1 MTESEI
7 LRRLEDVG
15 TLHKPL
21 LVASFVRKNGIN
33 TTAAAALMHRIR
45 SHDLQPIAQFDPEQ
59 FFDFTQS
66 RPQVRN
72 EDGGR
77 VIEFPR
83 NRVHLERATEGGRD
97 ALIVSGIEPHLR
109 WRHFSEQ
116 LTSFARSVDVE
127 AVLILRSFPANV
139 PHTRPVLLR
148 LTTTSEELSGEL
160 GLPQLQPSYEGPI
173 DIGEVVASELAAS
186 GVAIGG
192 MTVLVPNYLG
202 VVPNPMAVLGVTR
215 TLDRLIGAETPTG
228 QYEEAADNV
237 PRPGRRADASLRRG
251 PRGRRGD
258 GGAVRVHRRRRGRRR
273 RRLGPPVRQ
282 RPARRRRALPLER
295 GRPAF
300 LTFALLLRC
309 HTGALLD
316 RPSEGARACGTVRG
330 LPASMDFR

>member
-1 MTESEI
+1 MAESEI

-72 EDGGR
+72 EGDTR

-109 WRHFSEQ
+109 WRHFSEE
-116 LTSFARSVDVE
+116 LTNFARSFDVE

-237 PRPGRRADASLRRG
+237 RAQADEQMQASAEVREAVEAMEEQYESIA
-251 PRGRRGD
+251 
-258 GGAVRVHRRRRGRRR
+258 GAAGEEDSD
-273 RRLGPPVRQ
+273 
-282 RPARRRRALPLER
+282 LPSVSDLLEDVER
-295 GRPAF
+295 F
-300 LTFALLLRC
+300 LSNE
-309 HTGALLD
+309 GD
-316 RPSEGARACGTVRG
+316 RPS
-330 LPASMDFR
+330 

>member
-1 MTESEI
+1 MAESEI

-72 EDGGR
+72 EGEQR

-109 WRHFSEQ
+109 WRHFSEE
-116 LTSFARSVDVE
+116 LTSFARSFDVE

-237 PRPGRRADASLRRG
+237 RAQADEQMQASAEVREAVEAMEEQYESIA
-251 PRGRRGD
+251 
-258 GGAVRVHRRRRGRRR
+258 GAAGAA
-273 RRLGPPVRQ
+273 G
-282 RPARRRRALPLER
+282 AAGEEDSDLPSVSDLLEDVER
-295 GRPAF
+295 F
-300 LTFALLLRC
+300 LSNE
-309 HTGALLD
+309 GD
-316 RPSEGARACGTVRG
+316 RPS
-330 LPASMDFR
+330 

>member
-1 MTESEI
+1 MTESEV
-7 LRRLEDVG
+7 LRQLEDVG

-45 SHDLQPIAQFDPEQ
+45 SHDLQPIAQFDPER

-66 RPQVRN
+66 RPQVRT
-72 EDGGR
+72 EGDER

-83 NRVHLERATEGGRD
+83 NRVHLEPASEGGRD

-109 WRHFSEQ
+109 WRHFSAE
-116 LTSFARSVDVE
+116 LTAFARSLDVE

-173 DIGEVVASELAAS
+173 DIGEVVASELAES

-228 QYEEAADNV
+228 QYEEAAENV
-237 PRPGRRADASLRRG
+237 RAQADEQMQVSAEVREAVEAMEEQYESIAGAAGEDDSEL
-251 PRGRRGD
+251 PSAGD
-258 GGAVRVHRRRRGRRR
+258 
-273 RRLGPPVRQ
+273 L
-282 RPARRRRALPLER
+282 LEDVER
-295 GRPAF
+295 F
-300 LTFALLLRC
+300 LSNE
-309 HTGALLD
+309 GD
-316 RPSEGARACGTVRG
+316 RPS
-330 LPASMDFR
+330 

>member
-109 WRHFSEQ
+109 WRHFSEE

-237 PRPGRRADASLRRG
+237 RAQADEQMQASAEVREAVEAMEEQYESIAG
-251 PRGRRGD
+251 GGGD
-258 GGAVRVHRRRRGRRR
+258 EDDSG
-273 RRLGPPVRQ
+273 
-282 RPARRRRALPLER
+282 LPSVSDLLEDVER
-295 GRPAF
+295 F
-300 LTFALLLRC
+300 LSNE
-309 HTGALLD
+309 GD
-316 RPSEGARACGTVRG
+316 RPS
-330 LPASMDFR
+330 